1 LYALVTGASSG
12 IGREIARLLAARK
25 YDLIIVA
32 RRVAELNDLKLEL
45 EGAYGVSVV
54 VKSVDLSNR
63 DNCVKLHW
71 DCIGYDPK
79 IVVNNAGFGRVGP
92 FVDHDLAGDLAMI
105 DTNVVGLH
113 ILTKLFA
120 QSMGEGRILNVASIA
135 GFLPTPLLASYA
147 ATKAY
152 VCALGVAVDYE
163 LRKAK
168 KPIRVLTL
176 CPGPVDTG
184 FSAAAGAGQA
194 FKGMTAE
201 RCARIAV
208 RGLLKGRRMIIPGF
222 AMGLT
227 RFFLRFAPLSMI
239 LPASYALQRKKK

>member
-32 RRVAELNDLKLEL
+32 RRIAELNELKLEL
-45 EGAYGVSVV
+45 EAAYGVDVV
-54 VKSVDLSNR
+54 VKAIDLSNR
-63 DNCVKLHW
+63 DNCVRLHGE
-71 DCIGYDPK
+71 CAAYDPK
-79 IVVNNAGFGRVGP
+79 IVVNDAGFGRVGP
-92 FVDHDLAGDLAMI
+92 FADHDLAGDLAMI

-113 ILTKLFA
+113 VLTKLFA
-120 QSMGEGRILNVASIA
+120 QSMGEGRILNVASMA
-135 GFLPTPLLASYA
+135 GFLPTPLLSSYA

-152 VCALGVAVDYE
+152 VFALGTAVDYE

-176 CPGPVDTG
+176 CPGPVETG
-184 FSAAAGAGQA
+184 FGAAAGADQA
-194 FKGMTAE
+194 LRGMTAE

-208 RGLLKGRRMIIPGF
+208 RGLMKGRRVIIPGF
-222 AMGLT
+222 TMKLT
-227 RFFLRFAPLSMI
+227 RFFLRFAPLSLI
-239 LPASYALQRKKK
+239 LPASYALQRTKK